1 MSEQDKLAKLNAPQ
15 FLRNDTIVALA
26 TKVLGTEEAART
38 VLSGALSLY
47 NATPQ
52 LANVQPQSFYNA
64 VISSASLGLP
74 VDKNLGFAAIIPY
87 KDQAQ
92 LQIMV
97 KGFKQLAIRSGQFE
111 LLNYGDVREGELGE
125 RDRESGEINFTWCD
139 DDEERAKLPVIGY
152 FAYYKLKN
160 GFSKRLYMSNYQIKE
175 HAEKFSQTYRSKRGV
190 WFDNYEAMAK
200 KTVVKLLLSSGEA
213 PLSPQL
219 QQAIVADQKVDDVYA
234 DNKPTLEVEHHEVV
248 EGEVV
253 TQVKDSSEDVD
264 YYEPITE
271 ESFSV

>member
-1 MSEQDKLAKLNAPQ
+1 MNETEQKLAKLNAPQ

-38 VLSGALSLY
+38 ILSGALSLY

-52 LANVQPQSFYNA
+52 LRNVQPQSFYNA

-74 VDKNLGFAAIIPY
+74 VDKNLSFAAIIPY

-111 LLNYGDVREGELGE
+111 TLNYGDVREGELGK
-125 RDRESGEINFTWCD
+125 RDRESGEIEFSWID
-139 DDEERAKLPVIGY
+139 DDAERAKLPVIGY

-160 GFSKRLYMSNYQIKE
+160 GFSKRLYMSQYQIKE
-175 HAEKFSQTYRSKRGV
+175 HAQKYSQTYRSGKGV
-190 WFDNYEAMAK
+190 WFESYEAMAK
-200 KTVVKLLLSSGEA
+200 KTVVKLLLASGEA

-219 QQAIVADQKVDDVYA
+219 QQAITVDQKVNDIYL
-234 DNKPTLEVEHHEVV
+234 DNKPHLEVEHADITE

-253 TQVKDSSEDVD
+253 YVGVD
-264 YYEPITE
+264 QQC
-271 ESFSV
+271 

>member
-1 MSEQDKLAKLNAPQ
+1 MSNKVKELTSLTAPQ
-15 FLRNDTIVALA
+15 FLRDDTVVALA
-26 TKVLGTEEAART
+26 TKVLGTEESART

-52 LANVQPQSFYNA
+52 LANVKPQSFYNA

-111 LLNYGDVREGELGE
+111 ILNYGDVREGEVGV
-125 RDRESGEINFTWCD
+125 RDRESGEIQFNWIEN
-139 DDEERAKLPVIGY
+139 DEERSKLPIIGY
-152 FAYYKLKN
+152 FAYYRLKN
-160 GFSKRLYMSNYQIKE
+160 GYSKRLYMSQFEIKE
-175 HAEKFSQTYRSKRGV
+175 HAKKFSQTYRSGKGV

-219 QQAIVADQKVDDVYA
+219 QQAIKEDQSVDGAYI
-234 DNKPTLEVEHHEVV
+234 DNRPALEVEHRDIID
-248 EGEVV
+248 G
-253 TQVKDSSEDVD
+253 
-264 YYEPITE
+264 EPIAENME
-271 ESFSV
+271 E

>member
-1 MSEQDKLAKLNAPQ
+1 MSDKEEQATNKLAKLTAPQ
-15 FLRNDTIVALA
+15 FLRDDTIVALA
-26 TKVLGTEEAART
+26 TKVLGTEESART

-52 LANVQPQSFYNA
+52 LANVKPQSFYNA
-64 VISSASLGLP
+64 IISSASLGLP

-111 LLNYGDVREGELGE
+111 ILNYGDVREGEIGV
-125 RDRESGEINFTWCD
+125 RDRESGEIQFNWIEN
-139 DDEERAKLPVIGY
+139 DEERSKLPVIGY
-152 FAYYKLKN
+152 FSYYRLKN
-160 GFSKRLYMSNYQIKE
+160 GYSKRLYMSQHEIKE
-175 HAEKFSQTYRSKRGV
+175 HAKKFSQTYRSGRGV

-219 QQAIVADQKVDDVYA
+219 QQAITEDQKVDGDYA
-234 DNKPTLEVEHHEVV
+234 DNKPQIEVEHHEVV

-253 TQVKDSSEDVD
+253 YSNEDKTLTADD
-264 YYEPITE
+264 YE
-271 ESFSV
+271 V

>member
-1 MSEQDKLAKLNAPQ
+1 MSAKTNELATLSTPQ
-15 FLRNDTIVALA
+15 FLRDDTIVALA
-26 TKVLGTEEAART
+26 TKVLGTEESART
-38 VLSGALSLY
+38 ILTGALSLY

-52 LANVQPQSFYNA
+52 LANVKPQSFYNA
-64 VISSASLGLP
+64 VISSASLGLT

-111 LLNYGDVREGELGE
+111 ILNYGEVKEGELGE
-125 RDRESGEINFTWCD
+125 RDRETGEINFIWED
-139 DDEERAKLPVIGY
+139 DDEKRAKLPTIGY

-175 HAEKFSQTYRSKRGV
+175 HAQRFSQTYRSGRGV
-190 WFDNYEAMAK
+190 WFDNYDAMAK
-200 KTVVKLLLSSGEA
+200 KTVVKLLLNSGEA

-219 QQAIVADQKVDDVYA
+219 QQAIKDDQSVDGNYV
-234 DNKPTLEVEHHEVV
+234 DNKPSLEVKHHDVV
-248 EGEVV
+248 DGEVV
-253 TQVKDSSEDVD
+253 YTKD
-264 YYEPITE
+264 
-271 ESFSV
+271 ESQEQADE

>member
-1 MSEQDKLAKLNAPQ
+1 MSNAEQDAQNKLEKLSAPQ
-15 FLRNDTIVALA
+15 FLRNDNIVKLA

-52 LANVQPQSFYNA
+52 LANVKPQSFYNA

-74 VDKNLGFAAIIPY
+74 VDKNLGFAAIVPY

-111 LLNYGDVREGELGE
+111 ILNYGDVREGEIGV
-125 RDRESGEINFTWCD
+125 RDRESGEIQFNWVE
-139 DDEERAKLPVIGY
+139 DDEARSKLDIIGY
-152 FAYYKLKN
+152 FAYYRLKN
-160 GFSKRLYMSNYQIKE
+160 GYSKRLYMSNHEIKE
-175 HAEKFSQTYRSKRGV
+175 HAKKFSQTYRSGRGV

-219 QQAIVADQKVDDVYA
+219 QQAIKQDQTVDGDYA
-234 DNKPTLEVEHHEVV
+234 DNKPQLEVEHHEVID
-248 EGEVV
+248 GEVV
-253 TQVKDSSEDVD
+253 YDEV
-264 YYEPITE
+264 
-271 ESFSV
+271 

>member
-1 MSEQDKLAKLNAPQ
+1 MSEKVDQLAKLNAPQ
-15 FLRNDTIVALA
+15 FLRNDTVVALA
-26 TKVLGTEEAART
+26 AKVLGTEEAART

-52 LANVQPQSFYNA
+52 LSNVKPQSFYNA
-64 VISSASLGLP
+64 VISSASLGLS

-97 KGFKQLAIRSGQFE
+97 KGFKQLAVRSGQFDI
-111 LLNYGDVREGELGE
+111 LNYGDVREGELGD
-125 RDRESGEINFTWCD
+125 RDRETGEIQFNWEN
-139 DDEERAKLPVIGY
+139 DDEKRAELPVIGY

-160 GFSKRLYMSNYQIKE
+160 GFSKRLYMSNFQIKE
-175 HAEKFSQTYRSKRGV
+175 HAQKFSNTYKSGKGV
-190 WFDNYEAMAK
+190 WFDNYDAMAT

-219 QQAIVADQKVDDVYA
+219 QQAITADQSADGVYI
-234 DNKPTLEVEHHEVV
+234 DNKPVLEVEHRELID
-248 EGEVV
+248 GEV
-253 TQVKDSSEDVD
+253 KPAEAD
-264 YYEPITE
+264 E
-271 ESFSV
+271 ESA

>member
-1 MSEQDKLAKLNAPQ
+1 MSDKQQALAKLTAPQ
-15 FLRNDTIVALA
+15 FLRDDTIVALA
-26 TKVLGTEEAART
+26 TKVLGTEESART

-64 VISSASLGLP
+64 VISSASLGLS

-111 LLNYGDVREGELGE
+111 VLNYGDVREGEISD
-125 RDRESGEINFTWCD
+125 RDRESGEINFSWES
-139 DDEERAKLPVIGY
+139 DDEKRANLPVIGY

-190 WFDNYEAMAK
+190 WYDNYEAMAT

-219 QQAIVADQKVDDVYA
+219 QQAITEDQTVDGVYA
-234 DNKPTLEVEHHEVV
+234 DNKPMLEVEHHDVV
-248 EGEVV
+248 EGEVI
-253 TQVKDSSEDVD
+253 KDNKLN
-264 YYEPITE
+264 E
-271 ESFSV
+271 EI

>member
-1 MSEQDKLAKLNAPQ
+1 MSDKAQELAKLSAPQ
-15 FLRNDTIVALA
+15 FLRDETIVALA
-26 TKVLGTEEAART
+26 TKVLGTEESART

-52 LANVQPQSFYNA
+52 LANVKPQSFYNA

-111 LLNYGDVREGELGE
+111 VLNYGEVREGELGE
-125 RDRESGEINFTWCD
+125 RDRESGEINFTWED
-139 DDEERAKLPVIGY
+139 DDEKRAKLPVIGY

-160 GFSKRLYMSNYQIKE
+160 GYSKRLYMSNYQIKE
-175 HAEKFSQTYRSKRGV
+175 HAQKYSQTYKSGRGV
-190 WFDNYEAMAK
+190 WFDNYDAMAK

-219 QQAIVADQKVDDVYA
+219 QQAITDDQAADGVYV
-234 DNKPTLEVEHHEVV
+234 DNKPTLEVKHHDVV

-253 TQVKDSSEDVD
+253 YTDEESQDVD
-264 YYEPITE
+264 A
-271 ESFSV
+271 

>member
-1 MSEQDKLAKLNAPQ
+1 MKAMSDKEQKLAKLTAPQ
-15 FLRNDTIVALA
+15 FLRDDTIVALA
-26 TKVLGTEEAART
+26 TKVLGTEESART

-52 LANVQPQSFYNA
+52 LANVKPQSFYNA

-74 VDKNLGFAAIIPY
+74 VDKTLGFAAIIPY

-111 LLNYGDVREGELGE
+111 TLNYGDVREGEIKKN
-125 RDRESGEINFTWCD
+125 DRETGEIEFAWVD
-139 DDEERAKLPVIGY
+139 DDEKRIKLPVIGY

-160 GFSKRLYMSNYQIKE
+160 GFTKRLYMSQHQIKE
-175 HAEKFSQTYRSKRGV
+175 HAQKFSQTYRSGRGV

-219 QQAIVADQKVDDVYA
+219 QQAITEDQKVDDVYA
-234 DNKPTLEVEHHEVV
+234 DNRPQLEVEHRDVV
-248 EGEVV
+248 DGEVV
-253 TQVKDSSEDVD
+253 YDADELEKLA
-264 YYEPITE
+264 
-271 ESFSV
+271 

>member
-1 MSEQDKLAKLNAPQ
+1 MSDKANELARLSAPQ
-15 FLRNDTIVALA
+15 FLRDDTIVALA
-26 TKVLGTEEAART
+26 TKVLGTEESART

-52 LANVQPQSFYNA
+52 LANVKPQSFYNA
-64 VISSASLGLP
+64 VISSASLGLS

-97 KGFKQLAIRSGQFE
+97 KGFKQLAIRSGQFD
-111 LLNYGDVREGELGE
+111 LLNYGEVREGEIGE
-125 RDRESGEINFTWCD
+125 RDRESGEIEFRWES
-139 DDEERAKLPVIGY
+139 DDEKRSKLPVIGY

-160 GFSKRLYMSNYQIKE
+160 GFSKRLYMSNFQIKE
-175 HAEKFSQTYRSKRGV
+175 HAQKYSQTYRSGKGV
-190 WFDNYEAMAK
+190 WYDNYESMAK

-219 QQAIVADQKVDDVYA
+219 QQAIVEDQRVDGVYQ
-234 DNKPTLEVEHHEVV
+234 DNKPQLEVEHREVID
-248 EGEVV
+248 GEP
-253 TQVKDSSEDVD
+253 TEDSKKGLEDGR
-264 YYEPITE
+264 
-271 ESFSV
+271 

>member
-1 MSEQDKLAKLNAPQ
+1 MSDKANELAKLNAPQ
-15 FLRNDTIVALA
+15 FLRNDTVVALA
-26 TKVLGTEEAART
+26 TKVLGTEESART

-52 LANVQPQSFYNA
+52 LANVKPQSFYNA

-111 LLNYGDVREGELGE
+111 ILNYGEVREGELGE
-125 RDRESGEINFTWCD
+125 RDRETGEISFTWVD
-139 DDEERAKLPVIGY
+139 DDEKRSSLPVIGY
-152 FAYYKLKN
+152 FAYYRLKN
-160 GFSKRLYMSNYQIKE
+160 GFSKRLYMSNHQIKE
-175 HAEKFSQTYRSKRGV
+175 HAQKFSQTYRSGKGV
-190 WFDNYEAMAK
+190 WYENYEAMAK

-219 QQAIVADQKVDDVYA
+219 QQAIVEDQRVDGIYA
-234 DNKPTLEVEHHEVV
+234 DNKPALEVEHREVV
-248 EGEVV
+248 DGEVIQAE
-253 TQVKDSSEDVD
+253 TNQGDNNE
-264 YYEPITE
+264 
-271 ESFSV
+271 